1 MDALD
6 REILS
11 ILQHNGRATMTEIAA
26 QVGLSLSSCHR
37 RFRDLEANGVI
48 RGFHAE
54 LDFDKLGRSFRALV
68 FVTMDSSEHG
78 SMTAFEE
85 AIAAVPEV
93 VQAQRLFGSPDY
105 QLSIATTSMQAY
117 QELYDSVLSQ
127 LPGVHRM
134 QSTLVMKSVVAP
146 RAPLGFSA

>member
-11 ILQHNGRATMTEIAA
+11 LLQDDGRATMTEIAGR
-26 QVGLSLSSCHR
+26 VGLSLSACHR
-37 RFRDLEANGVI
+37 RFRDLEADGVI

-68 FVTMDSSEHG
+68 FVTMETSEHG
-78 SMTAFEE
+78 GITDFEE
-85 AIAAVPEV
+85 RIAEIPEV

-105 QLSIATTSMQAY
+105 QLYIATASMQSY
-117 QELYDSVLSQ
+117 QELFDSTLSQ
-127 LPGVHRM
+127 LPGVRRM
-134 QSTLVMKSVVAP
+134 QSTLVMKTVVAP
-146 RAPLGFSA
+146 RAPL